1 MPPPPVGWG
10 RAREVATRAG
20 TAGTHSPVG
29 RALGRTWRE
38 NVLVAKQGA
47 SPHPRQGGR
56 ALEAGRQLYIAID
69 GALLGS
75 GVDGAST
82 PGRDRQARRRD
93 RTGAVRVVLP
103 AAAVGASPDA
113 VRQALAAA
121 RLRDRPAL
129 GGRGEGVRSG
139 ERVGEGATAGR
150 PGAGRGE
157 WAPGPAQPAP
167 SPPST
172 PRSPSAVRQGARL
185 SASDPRGRR
194 EATGSK
200 RSSPGRS
207 GAEAGVVG
215 GRERGGLRDVAVPDD
230 QVVERGASSTP

>member
-1 MPPPPVGWG
+1 MASRLKGVW
-10 RAREVATRAG
+10 ARVTVTDSVATTDHAE
-20 TAGTHSPVG
+20 V
-29 RALGRTWRE
+29 ALGRER
-38 NVLVAKQGA
+38 
-47 SPHPRQGGR
+47 HPRSPGCS
-56 ALEAGRQLYIAID
+56 ASS
-69 GALLGS
+69 GA
-75 GVDGAST
+75 DGAST

-93 RTGAVRVVLP
+93 RTGAVRVVPP

-121 RLRDRPAL
+121 RLRGRPAL

-167 SPPST
+167 IPPST
-172 PRSPSAVRQGARL
+172 PRSPAAARQGARL
-185 SASDPRGRR
+185 SASEPRGRR

-200 RSSPGRS
+200 RSSPGRI
-207 GAEAGVVG
+207 GAEAGVVAG
-215 GRERGGLRDVAVPDD
+215 NAAACATLPFRTTRSSSGEPARHRDRLSARGRSPRCSNGWLKGPVTR
-230 QVVERGASSTP
+230 